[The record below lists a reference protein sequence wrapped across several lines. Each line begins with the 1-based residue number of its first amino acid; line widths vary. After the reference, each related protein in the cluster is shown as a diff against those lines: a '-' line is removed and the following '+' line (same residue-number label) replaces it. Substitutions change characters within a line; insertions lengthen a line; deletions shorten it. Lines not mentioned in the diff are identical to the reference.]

1 MAVAR
6 SFMAL
11 SASAAALTLAGCA
24 GGSSLPQLSL
34 PKASPIETASEE
46 ASVTTID
53 QPVGSATDL
62 YARIA
67 SGAMSC
73 WFDANGPLKK
83 DYIFHATADAP
94 SRGGKARIVIH
105 RRDPTQPNPRG
116 MKTYL
121 VNIDPTGESS
131 ATVKTHNLKMPA
143 PLATTMTADV
153 GRWSKGLQGCAGSS
167 TATGWSAAT
176 PETEHDSKS
185 ADKGQKSHRKKSH
198 ATMTTRR

>member
-11 SASAAALTLAGCA
+11 SASLAALTLAGCA

-34 PKASPIETASEE
+34 PTASSIEAASEE
-46 ASVTTID
+46 KSVTTID
-53 QPVGSATDL
+53 QPIGSATDL

-83 DYIFHATADAP
+83 EYIFHATADAP

-116 MKTYL
+116 VRAYL

-143 PLATTMTADV
+143 VLATTMNADV
-153 GRWSKGLQGCAGSS
+153 GRWSKGIQGCAGNT
-167 TATGWSAAT
+167 TATGWSPAA
-176 PETEHDSKS
+176 PETDHGSKS
-185 ADKGQKSHRKKSH
+185 GDKGKKAHRKKSH
-198 ATMTTRR
+198 TTTTTRR